1 MISASEKWLIDFFLE
16 KRVGTNHGYSL
27 SVHDAS
33 PHQIQVV
40 GSSKGGLPM
49 SKRTRS
55 SRRSRAAVIVEYAL
69 LLTFV
74 AVPTMM
80 GVSLGGVR
88 MLAEYRS
95 SRALIMAPVP

>member
-1 MISASEKWLIDFFLE
+1 MVSVRKNWRAPIIPE
-16 KRVGTNHGYSL
+16 KRVGTNNGYSL
-27 SVHDAS
+27 TVHDAT

-40 GSSKGGLPM
+40 GSSEGGLRM
-49 SKRTRS
+49 SKQTRS
-55 SRRSRAAVIVEYAL
+55 IRRARGAVIVEYAL

-80 GVSLGGVR
+80 GLSLGGVR